1 MKKLTLLASLV
12 VIGLSGCGPK
22 EEATTEG
29 TTGSTGSSAATT
41 GSSKPLV
48 VFAQANSQDPWR
60 QVFDRDT
67 KAAADKLSG
76 EMAFE
81 MQEAKDDSA
90 TQISQ
95 IETLLVKKPA
105 VLLVS
110 PVTESVQAATDKAF
124 DAGVPVI
131 LLDRS
136 VPGDKYTAYI
146 GGDNV
151 EIGKA
156 AGEYMGELLKGK
168 GTVLMIQGT
177 AGAIPTRDRAN
188 GFLEAVKKFPGI
200 KVIQGDDCGYQR
212 ERGRKFMETY
222 LAGGKAF
229 DAVYAHNDEMA
240 IGAMLAME
248 AAGTPLKPIIG
259 IDACQKEVVQYI
271 QEGKISATFSYP
283 QPGPRGVELAAEIIK
298 GTKPAEKKILLP
310 TEKVTKEN
318 AADYLAKYPNLVD

>member
-1 MKKLTLLASLV
+1 MRPYLLLALTLSAL
-12 VIGLSGCGPK
+12 IGCAPK
-22 EEATTEG
+22 EESASNEN
-29 TTGSTGSSAATT
+29 SSVTPKA
-41 GSSKPLV
+41 SLPLV

-67 KAAADKLSG
+67 RAAAKRYAS
-76 EMAFE
+76 EFNFE

-124 DAGVPVI
+124 DMGIPVI

-136 VPGDKYTAYI
+136 VPGNKYTAYI

-151 EIGKA
+151 AIGRA
-156 AGEYMGELLKGK
+156 AGEYMAEVLGGK
-168 GTVLMIQGT
+168 GTVLMIKGT
-177 AGAIPTRDRAN
+177 AGAIPTRDRAE
-188 GFLEAVKKFPGI
+188 GFLEALKKHPDI
-200 KVIQGDDCGYQR
+200 KVIEGDDCGYQR
-212 ERGRKFMETY
+212 ERARKFMENF
-222 LAGGKAF
+222 LASGKPF

-248 AAGTPLKPIIG
+248 AAKQPKKPIFG
-259 IDACQKEVVQYI
+259 IDACQKEVIKYI
-271 QEGKISATFSYP
+271 QEGRITATFSYP
-283 QPGPRGVELAAEIIK
+283 QPGPTGLQIASQVLQRKL
-298 GTKPAEKKILLP
+298 PREKQILLP
-310 TEKVTKEN
+310 TERVTKEN
-318 AADYLAKYPNLVD
+318 AGSYLAKYPNLVD

>member
-1 MKKLTLLASLV
+1 MKSSLLALASLALLV
-12 VIGLSGCGPK
+12 GCAPK
-22 EEATTEG
+22 EESTTAT
-29 TTGSTGSSAATT
+29 TTGSASTGTSTPAA
-41 GSSKPLV
+41 KPLV

-67 KAAADKLSG
+67 KAAADKVSG
-76 EMAFE
+76 EISFE

-124 DAGVPVI
+124 AAGVPVI
-131 LLDRS
+131 LLDRG

-151 EIGKA
+151 EIGRA
-156 AGEYMGELLKGK
+156 AGEYMAEVLKGK

-188 GFLEAVKKFPGI
+188 GFLEAVKKFPDI
-200 KVIQGDDCGYQR
+200 KVVQGDDCGYQR
-212 ERGRKFMETY
+212 ERGRKYMETF
-222 LAGGKAF
+222 LAGGKPF

-248 AAGTPLKPIIG
+248 AAHQPLKPIIG
-259 IDACQKEVVQYI
+259 IDACQKEIVQYI
-271 QEGKISATFSYP
+271 QEGKITATFSYP
-283 QPGPRGVELAAEIIK
+283 QPGPRGVELAAQIVK
-298 GTKPAEKKILLP
+298 GVKPTEKKILLP
-310 TEKVTKEN
+310 TEKVTKDN
-318 AADYLAKYPNLVD
+318 AAEYLAKYPNLVD